1 MANPTSNF
9 NWQMPTPT
17 DLVTDLPAD
26 FEVFGQAVDSSMA
39 DLLGGTTG
47 QILAKNSNTNMD
59 FIWVTNDVGDIT
71 AVTAGT
77 GISGG
82 GTSGAVTIT
91 NSMAT
96 EIAAKGDLIAG
107 TGSQTFDNVTVG
119 TNGQVLTADSS
130 TATGLAWSTVSV
142 AESLGFT
149 AGKNKIINGDFR
161 VNQRAFS
168 STTSDATFLFD
179 RFRTALAGDGTSTF
193 SAQVFTPGTAPVA
206 GYEGVNYLR
215 IVTASQTSTAVQ
227 TVVSQRIEDV
237 RAFAGQTA
245 TISFWAKAASGT
257 PAIAVQY
264 NQNFGTGGSPSA
276 SVSTPAGKATIST
289 SWARYSLTL
298 AVPSISGKTLGTS
311 NNSRL
316 DVNIWVSAGS
326 DYNTPTTTLGIQN
339 NTFEIWGI
347 QIENGSAA
355 TAFQTATG
363 SIQGELAACQRYYVR
378 NNSGNTN
385 FSFFGW
391 GIGQNPNVLFSVNL
405 PVTMRTTPTTVDF
418 TNLGF
423 ARTGGITSITTL
435 VHSNSS
441 PSVAFLQSDGASTT
455 DVIYRLIAN
464 NSSSA
469 YVGVGAEL

>member
-1 MANPTSNF
+1 
-9 NWQMPTPT
+9 MPTPT

-26 FEVFGQAVDSSMA
+26 FEVFGQAVATSLA
-39 DLLGGTTG
+39 DLLGGTSG
-47 QILAKNSNTNMD
+47 QILAKNSNTDMD
-59 FIWVTNDVGDIT
+59 FVWVTNDVGDIT
-71 AVTAGT
+71 AVNAGT

-119 TNGQVLTADSS
+119 TNGYVLTADSS
-130 TATGLAWSTVSV
+130 TATGLAWAAPSSG

-161 VNQRAFS
+161 VNQRAFA

-264 NQNFGTGGSPSA
+264 NQNFGTGGSPSS

-298 AVPSISGKTLGTS
+298 AIPSISGKTLGTN

-363 SIQGELAACQRYYVR
+363 SIPGELAACQRYYYRLGGASYASLGNAVMTSATIAQSYVGFPQLMR
-378 NNSGNTN
+378 TAPTINTTGTAGDYRVANATAFTCTAVPVLTDATFTSPSGCTVQYASTGMTANSGAYVNLVNNSN
-385 FSFFGW
+385 
-391 GIGQNPNVLFSVNL
+391 
-405 PVTMRTTPTTVDF
+405 
-418 TNLGF
+418 
-423 ARTGGITSITTL
+423 
-435 VHSNSS
+435 
-441 PSVAFLQSDGASTT
+441 AFLAFS
-455 DVIYRLIAN
+455 
-464 NSSSA
+464 
-469 YVGVGAEL
+469 AEL